1 MRKTL
6 AVMLIGGSLAAN
18 AATAFA
24 AGASERES
32 TDGTR
37 FIAQRIMNVPVSS
50 ATGNVQPAASTSTL
64 PVTHN
69 HDRQN

>member
-6 AVMLIGGSLAAN
+6 AVMLIGGSLAVN
-18 AATAFA
+18 AASAFA
-24 AGASERES
+24 ASVNDRES

-37 FIAQRIMNVPVSS
+37 FIAQRTMNVPVSS
-50 ATGNVQPAASTSTL
+50 ATGNVQPAASTTTL

-69 HDRQN
+69 HDRTN